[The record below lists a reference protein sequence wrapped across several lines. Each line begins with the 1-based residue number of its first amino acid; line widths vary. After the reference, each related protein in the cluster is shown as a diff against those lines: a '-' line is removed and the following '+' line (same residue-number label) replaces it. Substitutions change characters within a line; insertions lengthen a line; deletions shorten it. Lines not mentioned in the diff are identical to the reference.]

1 MQKQIIHPANV
12 NLLIFDLDG
21 TILVSTRPTFE
32 AIKKAFVKLNLRV
45 EVTEKEIERYFGVSS
60 DDFYKEIT
68 PRERRSSW
76 REIRSEVRKEYDSS
90 LHDFGYAFPGVMET
104 LDVLKRRGYRLALY
118 SNSSTHWFNSAI
130 MSLRIREH
138 FDYCECLQENNLT
151 KAQMVQK
158 IKSRFGN
165 LEAAVIGDRIHDIE
179 AARENNALSIGV
191 LYGYGGEEPK
201 QGDLTIR
208 TFSDLLS
215 IFDRRLPVF
224 EKVLLEVKRRKR
236 NDRAFII
243 GVTGIDASGKTKF
256 AEALAKFANSR
267 GCNTQLIYLDD
278 FHNPR
283 EIRYSGE
290 DQVENYYQKSFD
302 IATITQRLLIPIHKN
317 GRFSIKLTL
326 LNLYTNKYEVN
337 KEYYVDEGMIMV
349 FEGVFLFRRELS
361 PYLDYRIFLEIP
373 FEESKRRVAARDI
386 PIYGEEILE
395 RCDGKYLPAQ
405 RRYLEEY
412 PPLQTADMIIDNFDW
427 EYPAIKYIR

>member
-1 MQKQIIHPANV
+1 MQKQIIGPANV

-21 TILVSTRPTFE
+21 TILVSTRPMFE

-45 EVTEKEIERYFGVSS
+45 EVTEKEIEKYFRVSS
-60 DDFYKEIT
+60 DDFYQEIT
-68 PRERRSSW
+68 PGERRSSW
-76 REIRSEVRKEYDSS
+76 REIQSEVRKEFDSS
-90 LHDFGYAFPGVMET
+90 LRDFGHVFPGVTET
-104 LDVLKRRGYRLALY
+104 LEVLKRRGYRLSLY
-118 SNSSTHWFNSAI
+118 SNSSIYWFNSAI
-130 MSLRIREH
+130 MALGIREY
-138 FDYCECLQENNLT
+138 FDYCACLQEINLT
-151 KAQMVQK
+151 KTQMVQK

-165 LEAAVIGDRIHDIE
+165 LEAAVIGDRIHDVE
-179 AARENNALSIGV
+179 AARENNALSVGV

-201 QGDLTIR
+201 QGDFTIR

-215 IFDRRLPVF
+215 IFDRRSPVF
-224 EKVLLEVKRRKR
+224 EKVLLGVKRRKR

-256 AEALAKFANSR
+256 AKALANFANSK
-267 GCNTQLIYLDD
+267 GYNAQLICLDD

-290 DQVENYYQKSFD
+290 DQAENYYQRSFD
-302 IATITQRLLIPIHKN
+302 IATVTQRLLIPIHNN
-317 GRFSIKLTL
+317 GRFSINLTL

-337 KEYYVDEGMIMV
+337 KGYSVDESMIMI

-373 FEESKRRVAARDI
+373 FEESKRRAAARDI

-395 RCDGKYLPAQ
+395 RYDRKYLPAQ

-412 PPLQTADMIIDNFDW
+412 PPLQTADMIINNFNW
-427 EYPAIKYIR
+427 ECPAIKYMR